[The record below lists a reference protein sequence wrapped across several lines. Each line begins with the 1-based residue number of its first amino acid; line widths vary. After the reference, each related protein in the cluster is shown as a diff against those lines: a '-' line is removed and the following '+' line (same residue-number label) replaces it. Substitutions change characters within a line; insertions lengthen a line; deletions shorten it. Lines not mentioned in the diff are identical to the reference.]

1 MMSDPPSI
9 SLAFFAQTDIGLI
22 RTGNEDNFLVLDLS
36 TGKSWTALDETPAEE
51 WRAYEE
57 GPYGTLL
64 AVSDGMGGAL
74 AGEVASRLAV
84 ETVRDRM
91 LQLQRHAVYS
101 RLPFGER
108 LRVAMEQA
116 NGLIHEEGLDNPL
129 HKGLGATFTA
139 VASHHGEAYFAQVG
153 DSRGYLLRQGEI
165 VRVTKDQSLVQ
176 QLIDA
181 GQITE
186 QEAETHAYRNVILQA
201 LGAHPTVSVEV
212 NTVPLCQD
220 DVLILCSDG
229 LSGKLQD
236 HEIAQ
241 IVLESTT
248 YREACRVM
256 VGLANHRGGDDNI
269 TVVIARFEGSG
280 LPSPS
285 GGRVFARS
293 LKRGEETPFEIDW
306 STESGED
313 AVLPGFPPPP
323 TRAISFEPAPSRA
336 AEHPAAPRVRSP
348 RKDPITAVF
357 SIEEAM
363 DMFDPELRRGEGPE
377 ARSGAPPQRPVR
389 RIESTKTAPRA
400 RARTSPALIG
410 GAVILCL
417 SILLTALWGT
427 GTLFQNPLSRSF
439 QQQTGERLTL
449 SEAENRREGQF
460 QRLRNRID
468 QVEQRLNAQPAE
480 LTPSRKAIP
489 DWQEKIKSLRSRLDR
504 IRSLPPT
511 EEESLSKSFEEIEQ
525 ELSQIEGE
533 LNRLQGPRTATH
545 SDRDPVRI

>member
-1 MMSDPPSI
+1 MMSDSPSI
-9 SLAFFAQTDIGLI
+9 ILAFFAQTDIGLM

-36 TGKSWTALDETPAEE
+36 TGKSWTALDEEPAEE

-101 RLPFGER
+101 HLPFGER
-108 LRVAMEQA
+108 LRLAMEQA

-139 VASHHGEAYFAQVG
+139 VASCQGEAYFAQVG

-165 VRVTKDQSLVQ
+165 VRITKDQSLVQ

-201 LGAHPTVSVEV
+201 LGAHPTVSVEL
-212 NTVPLCQD
+212 NTVTLCQD

-241 IVLESTT
+241 IVLESST

-256 VGLANHRGGDDNI
+256 IGLANHRGGEDNI
-269 TVVIARFEGSG
+269 TVVIARFEGGG
-280 LPSPS
+280 LPSPQ
-285 GGRVFARS
+285 GGRVYPRS
-293 LKRGEETPFEIDW
+293 LKRGEETPNEIDW
-306 STESGED
+306 SAGSGED
-313 AVLPGFPPPP
+313 AGAPGMAPPP
-323 TRAISFEPAPSRA
+323 TQAIGFGPARP
-336 AEHPAAPRVRSP
+336 PAVKQPTAPRERT
-348 RKDPITAVF
+348 RRDDPITAVF
-357 SIEEAM
+357 SIESPSDE
-363 DMFDPELRRGEGPE
+363 PTPGPKRQQGRE
-377 ARSGAPPQRPVR
+377 KRPDQSHRSRASQ
-389 RIESTKTAPRA
+389 IESTKGASKPRL
-400 RARTSPALIG
+400 RNVPILIG
-410 GAVILCL
+410 GGVILCVSIVL
-417 SILLTALWGT
+417 SVLWGA
-427 GTLFQNPLSRSF
+427 GSLFQSPSSRSSS
-439 QQQTGERLTL
+439 QETGERLTL

-468 QVEQRLNAQPAE
+468 QVEQRLNSQPSE
-480 LTPSRKAIP
+480 LSIARKPILE
-489 DWQEKIKSLRSRLDR
+489 WQEKIKDLRRRLDLMR
-504 IRSLPPT
+504 GLSPT
-511 EEESLSKSFEEIEQ
+511 EEELFSKSFEEIEQ

-533 LNRLQGPRTATH
+533 FNRSQGPRTATH
-545 SDRDPVRI
+545 SDRDPIRI

>member
-1 MMSDPPSI
+1 MMSDPSSI
-9 SLAFFAQTDIGLI
+9 ILAFFAQTDIGLM

-36 TGKSWTALDETPAEE
+36 TGKSWTALDEAPAEE

-91 LQLQRHAVYS
+91 LQLQRHAIYS
-101 RLPFGER
+101 QLPFGER

-139 VASHHGEAYFAQVG
+139 VASHQGEAYFAQVG
-153 DSRGYLLRQGEI
+153 DSRGYLLRKGEI

-212 NTVPLCQD
+212 NSVTLCQD

-241 IVLESTT
+241 IVLESST

-256 VGLANHRGGDDNI
+256 IGLANHRGGDDNI
-269 TVVIARFEGSG
+269 TVVIARFEGGG
-280 LPSPS
+280 LPSPP
-285 GGRVFARS
+285 GGRIYPRS

-306 STESGED
+306 SAESGESTGS
-313 AVLPGFPPPP
+313 PGMPPPP
-323 TRAISFEPAPSRA
+323 TKAIGFAPAHAPAAERPAPPSG
-336 AEHPAAPRVRSP
+336 RSP

-357 SIEEAM
+357 SIENPSDESS
-363 DMFDPELRRGEGPE
+363 PGSKRQL
-377 ARSGAPPQRPVR
+377 AREKRPSQPQRSR
-389 RIESTKTAPRA
+389 ASRIGSIKGASKPRT
-400 RARTSPALIG
+400 RASRILIG
-410 GAVILCL
+410 GGAVLCL
-417 SILLTALWGT
+417 SILLTVLWGT
-427 GTLFQNPLSRSF
+427 GSLFQSLTFRTSR
-439 QQQTGERLTL
+439 QQAGDRLTL

-468 QVEQRLNAQPAE
+468 QVEQRLNSQPSD
-480 LTPSRKAIP
+480 LSTPRKPILE
-489 DWQEKIKSLRSRLDR
+489 WQEKIKDLRRRLDLMR
-504 IRSLPPT
+504 GLSPA
-511 EEESLSKSFEEIEQ
+511 EEELFSKSFEKIEQ
-525 ELSQIEGE
+525 ELSQVEGE
-533 LNRLQGPRTATH
+533 LNRLQGPRTATY
-545 SDRDPVRI
+545 SDRDPIRI